1 MKPRSRSP
9 ANLICP
15 LALIL
20 REKKMDF
27 QEAAMR
33 RIGLTIPEI
42 AFIAGTRGA
51 LGFGAALLLSG
62 KISERHRRALG
73 WCLVGLGVATTIP
86 AARTVFQRRGSAALS
101 A

>member
-1 MKPRSRSP
+1 
-9 ANLICP
+9 
-15 LALIL
+15 
-20 REKKMDF
+20 
-27 QEAAMR
+27 MR

-62 KISERHRRALG
+62 KITEKRRRALG
-73 WCLVGLGVATTIP
+73 WGLVGLGMATTIP
-86 AARTVFQRRGSAALS
+86 AARKVLRRDPAAVT